1 MLEYQIALVNV
12 FWSQNDINN
21 RFFNSTKEQEEY
33 FNALTGGKYSSLL
46 NYNMGDNIE
55 TSITYRD
62 NSGRDIDELIGCN
75 YAVIKRIKDNDITYR
90 YFFAQAKQ
98 DSGNQLRVNLSL
110 DDFQTNYI
118 KYRNQIGPCM
128 INRACLNRFIES
140 GQEGVVKFD
149 ASLSSKLFEE
159 ETITE
164 TSKRLVKRTK
174 LNINT
179 SFRIKTIRDWLGENV
194 LGFLYVF
201 IDSTHDFKLFKKDGS
216 EVGVGTSLLNKLT
229 YNNVNGTGNY
239 MSSELYC
246 ITIPI
251 YKSFKA
257 IILREKGTNND
268 FYFNIKS
275 LSEFLKNNN
284 DYAYCYSIKFV
295 PFMIDNEDF
304 SGYTIQIDDIGNLIV
319 TGEWSQSDSYMQSG
333 FGRMLRTSKSDNNV
347 VLACDYQYNVN
358 IRVDYIIDSQFE
370 FNKSDI
376 IGSVKSPKFNPKL
389 LNEKYQSIRISDGQ
403 GEGFEYSLQK
413 INKNNINLLY
423 TEGITPDISRR
434 YIRLLNDTGY
444 YIEDLAFNGAGFTN
458 TDDTSLTMV
467 TSAYQQM
474 LAENKNFYLQSTIN
488 RITSSATTI
497 SGSVGEKKPMT
508 GLVTG
513 LITAGTNYVSSLI
526 NQNLN
531 IDNVKAS
538 PASVN
543 NLKGNII
550 NQLMYSPPG
559 CYVEEYSIIENEK
572 EIINDYMNEFGFTY
586 NQTDYLTNVDNIRKY
601 YNYVEAEIET
611 INVPIN
617 NVEKERLKQR
627 MRSIRMWNSDNID
640 YTHENYER
648 WLENG

>member
-21 RFFNSTKEQEEY
+21 RFFSSTQEQEEY
-33 FNALTGGKYSSLL
+33 FNALTGGKYSSLV

-62 NSGRDIDELIGCN
+62 NSGRDIDELISCN
-75 YAVIKRIKDNDITYR
+75 YAVVKRIKDNDITYR

-128 INRACLNRFIES
+128 INRACLNRFVES
-140 GQEGVVKFD
+140 GQAGVVKFD
-149 ASLSSKLFEE
+149 ASLTSKLFEE

-174 LNINT
+174 VNINT
-179 SFRIKTIRDWLGENV
+179 SFKNKTIGKWLNENV
-194 LGFLYVF
+194 YGFLYVF
-201 IDSTHDFKLFKKDGS
+201 LDSTHAYKFFNKNKNETTDNFI
-216 EVGVGTSLLNKLT
+216 VKLT
-229 YNNVNGTGNY
+229 YNNLEG
-239 MSSELYC
+239 SSHRISSQLYC
-246 ITIPI
+246 ACIPI
-251 YKSFKA
+251 CNGKKSIKFKERFSQVEYDYDIGA
-257 IILREKGTNND
+257 LN
-268 FYFNIKS
+268 
-275 LSEFLKNNN
+275 EFFKNNN
-284 DYAYCYSIKFV
+284 DYTYCYAIKFI
-295 PFMIDNEDF
+295 PFMIDNRTLNSIIYE
-304 SGYTIQIDDIGNLIV
+304 IDGAGNLIV
-319 TGEWSQSDSYMQSG
+319 DCEFMGGDNYLECG
-333 FGRMLRTSKSDNNV
+333 FGRLGITSNTKNDV
-347 VLACDYQYNVN
+347 ILLCDYQSNVN
-358 IRVDYIIDSQFE
+358 IECTYNIDREFE

-434 YIRLLNDTGY
+434 YIRLLDNDY
-444 YIEDLAFNGAGFTN
+444 YITDLAYNGTGFTN

-467 TSAYQQM
+467 TSAYQSM
-474 LAENKNFYLQSTIN
+474 LANNKNFYLQATLGRIIDASSSIKGAIN
-488 RITSSATTI
+488 SGITGNIGGVVSNTL
-497 SGSVGEKKPMT
+497 GGV
-508 GLVTG
+508 
-513 LITAGTNYVSSLI
+513 TNYATSLI

-531 IDNVKAS
+531 IDNVKSS

-559 CYVEEYSIIENEK
+559 CYVEEYSIIDNEK

-640 YTHENYER
+640 YTNENYER
-648 WLENG
+648 WLENE